1 MRGRIFRYDHASG
14 EVIESQAPARV
25 AGAPGGGWPLIS
37 ESGGVPRPQAKEFAE
52 GLRRA
57 NGGRDIPGVTV
68 LPTGQIEFG
77 SPGARANYLRATHRV
92 DNDGGYRETY
102 NSER

>member
-57 NGGRDIPGVTV
+57 NGGRDIPGFIEKAVGV
-68 LPTGQIEFG
+68 LQQGLLYVG
-77 SPGARANYLRATHRV
+77 
-92 DNDGGYRETY
+92 
-102 NSER
+102 